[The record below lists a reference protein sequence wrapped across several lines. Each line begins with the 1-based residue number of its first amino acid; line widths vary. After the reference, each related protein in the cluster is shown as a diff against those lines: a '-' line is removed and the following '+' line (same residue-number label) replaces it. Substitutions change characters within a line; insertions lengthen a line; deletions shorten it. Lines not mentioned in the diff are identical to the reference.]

1 MSTFKGND
9 GVIKLGGSGGTN
21 IIGEVR
27 SYSLEHTADTIE
39 DTAMGDANRTYKDS
53 LKSFSERQLDGFVG
67 CCLTMIPAI
76 DLILLS
82 LSKLF
87 VPILPICGK
96 VKVII

>member
-1 MSTFKGND
+1 MALQVSCFCIVFVNSLVSIPEIPGTSFST
-9 GVIKLGGSGGTN
+9 S
-21 IIGEVR
+21 
-27 SYSLEHTADTIE
+27 H
-39 DTAMGDANRTYKDS
+39 S
-53 LKSFSERQLDGFVG
+53 LKLFLERQLDGFVG

-76 DLILLS
+76 DLVLLS

>member
-1 MSTFKGND
+1 MVFVNNLVSIPEIPGTSIST
-9 GVIKLGGSGGTN
+9 S
-21 IIGEVR
+21 
-27 SYSLEHTADTIE
+27 H
-39 DTAMGDANRTYKDS
+39 S